1 MIEGRC
7 LSFDHDYATEVIQK
21 CKAHTG
27 IKRLLK
33 EKGIRFQNHLDK
45 MRIHWD
51 SGTRTYESAQ
61 EECSGAEEEGY
72 SVTRRQ
78 CRGLRPGERVASSG
92 LDMAASQGEE
102 HRCCAPRE
110 GKIRGVWADSLKL
123 ISVLYLVTDQF
134 FPVSRPEHPLLL
146 VKKSFQVIGD
156 PRLII
161 REAAYSSGWHGGVF
175 TEPDVFCNAVS
186 HAVGIHSMW
195 LNKYIP
201 VCWLKASAASW
212 VHLLTLPVWAGCRWT
227 RGTYFGVSRT
237 RLWSDP
243 PRGEGCG
250 TVCILSIC
258 IRKIQCVI
266 ISGGTVNILVKCWE
280 GFVQEERTQW

>member
-1 MIEGRC
+1 MEGWSRRNNIHIYSVPEGIEGSSVPDFVEQLLKSELALTVDNRLQIQCAHRTLARKPEGNQPPRSIVVNSLEFNTKESVLKKAWGKKIMIEGRC

-110 GKIRGVWADSLKL
+110 GKIRGV
-123 ISVLYLVTDQF
+123 
-134 FPVSRPEHPLLL
+134 
-146 VKKSFQVIGD
+146 
-156 PRLII
+156 
-161 REAAYSSGWHGGVF
+161 
-175 TEPDVFCNAVS
+175 
-186 HAVGIHSMW
+186 
-195 LNKYIP
+195 
-201 VCWLKASAASW
+201 
-212 VHLLTLPVWAGCRWT
+212 
-227 RGTYFGVSRT
+227 
-237 RLWSDP
+237 
-243 PRGEGCG
+243 
-250 TVCILSIC
+250 
-258 IRKIQCVI
+258 
-266 ISGGTVNILVKCWE
+266 
-280 GFVQEERTQW
+280 